1 MPELGE
7 DMGVFWWFH
16 HQNTPIYPLYHGDS
30 QRLIHFI
37 RENSCKCLLLWFSE
51 QLYQNLSKKGEM
63 CSGQRKLEQ
72 LANPV
77 ISQRSGEIPVT
88 RLGPSPAQTV
98 FHAWFQ
104 GFFTL
109 FRMTN
114 VQTTLDQYKKR

>member
-1 MPELGE
+1 MRNFVGLNNGNDRVSSWEKNLAVRGFILYT
-7 DMGVFWWFH
+7 DRGF
-16 HQNTPIYPLYHGDS
+16 TPRRD
-30 QRLIHFI
+30 F
-37 RENSCKCLLLWFSE
+37 FSI
-51 QLYQNLSKKGEM
+51 L

-104 GFFTL
+104 GFFTP

-114 VQTTLDQYKKR
+114 VQTTLDQYKRITEVVFISVFNT

>member
-1 MPELGE
+1 M
-7 DMGVFWWFH
+7 FH
-16 HQNTPIYPLYHGDS
+16 IK
-30 QRLIHFI
+30 R
-37 RENSCKCLLLWFSE
+37 
-51 QLYQNLSKKGEM
+51 SKM

-104 GFFTL
+104 GFFTP

-114 VQTTLDQYKKR
+114 VQTTLDPYNLLLFPSKPYRRSPKFKGEK